1 MQFFADFCIGVRFEI
16 FGHHCPD
23 DQMANVMSLY
33 LQS

>member
-23 DQMANVMSLY
+23 DQGPTAVCTAY
-33 LQS
+33 